1 MTVAAGCKLSS
12 DELIAVLK
20 ASEGKLRAL
29 GIISVSMFGSRLR
42 GDNRPDSDL
51 DLLVD
56 YDKSRKFSLLDLA
69 HVENYLLDVIG
80 WQGVSFMYGY
90 FFLSGL
96 LKRFFMPSLGKLI
109 AKESDLEGFYRTAA
123 RGSNHPHG

>member
-1 MTVAAGCKLSS
+1 MTVVAGCKLSR
-12 DELIAVLK
+12 DELITVLK
-20 ASEGKLRAL
+20 ANEGKLRAL

-69 HVENYLLDVIG
+69 HVENYLIDVIG
-80 WQGVSFMYGY
+80 CDVQ
-90 FFLSGL
+90 LTTHD
-96 LKRFFMPSLGKLI
+96 SLHDSSYAVIK
-109 AKESDLEGFYRTAA
+109 
-123 RGSNHPHG
+123 SNSSTVF